1 MSVFTHLKKN
11 ATLLLVALLIIFII
25 IVALH
30 LKKEK
35 KVHLLLISSRGIF
48 KNEKDVEEYINDTVI
63 YAYYDYEKIVGH
75 YDLVDIIQKTM
86 KKHNVKMVN
95 SVGIMYHSPAEN
107 VLELFANDKVIIVN
121 ENDTSLNNLK
131 KYDSLILFGRLINCS
146 TSAGNLDLI
155 SCSVAKKPNNDLFKY
170 LNKNSDIN
178 INVSIDI
185 TGHTSD
191 WYLEQG
197 NRELIGKYFNDN
209 IQNLKIQL
217 IA

>member
-1 MSVFTHLKKN
+1 M
-11 ATLLLVALLIIFII
+11 VADLFW
-25 IVALH
+25 
-30 LKKEK
+30 
-35 KVHLLLISSRGIF
+35 ISF
-48 KNEKDVEEYINDTVI
+48 
-63 YAYYDYEKIVGH
+63 
-75 YDLVDIIQKTM
+75 
-86 KKHNVKMVN
+86 
-95 SVGIMYHSPAEN
+95 
-107 VLELFANDKVIIVN
+107 VLESNILCLICHKV
-121 ENDTSLNNLK
+121 TPSWYL
-131 KYDSLILFGRLINCS
+131 YDSLILFGRLINCS

-155 SCSVAKKPNNDLFKY
+155 SCSVAKKPDNDLFKY

-178 INVSIDI
+178 INVSINI